1 MIAAVLG
8 YYNGT
13 WGLPKTVT
21 RIIEGMGLL
30 SYQRLQRLR
39 LTTLL
44 ERRMRGDLI
53 ETFQIINGFA
63 NYGHNMF
70 GTSLRSK
77 RFRLVSEQR
86 NTEEG
91 DFRYWPR
98 EKWNESQKVKDG
110 RGGGEG
116 RNFLP
121 SFLPH
126 SLPAL
131 LLTPL
136 FSRSLTLVPRPFLLN
151 RTETLATQASLGRIQ
166 LIELVILMSLL
177 IIH

>member
-1 MIAAVLG
+1 
-8 YYNGT
+8 
-13 WGLPKTVT
+13 
-21 RIIEGMGLL
+21 MGLL

-63 NYGHNMF
+63 INYGHNMF

-91 DFRYWPR
+91 DFRY
-98 EKWNESQKVKDG
+98 
-110 RGGGEG
+110 
-116 RNFLP
+116 
-121 SFLPH
+121 
-126 SLPAL
+126 
-131 LLTPL
+131 
-136 FSRSLTLVPRPFLLN
+136 
-151 RTETLATQASLGRIQ
+151 
-166 LIELVILMSLL
+166 
-177 IIH
+177 